1 MKTIR
6 VFKNGTPVYLKG
18 NNIKINSDN
27 TVIIDNVTH
36 ICDTDKSINFTR
48 GGKWKKNTLKQF

>member
-6 VFKNGTPVYLKG
+6 VFKNRTLVYLKG
-18 NNIKINSDN
+18 DNIKINSDN

-36 ICDTDKSINFTR
+36 VCDTNKSVNFTR
-48 GGKWKKNTLKQF
+48 GGK

>member
-18 NNIKINSDN
+18 ENIKINSDN
-27 TVIIDNVTH
+27 TVIIDNVIH

-48 GGKWKKNTLKQF
+48 GGK